1 MWGEGIQSIL
11 HLAHEIIR
19 VRGGRMRVCER
30 RLRKERAM
38 YSQRGPRPDGVEVR
52 GWKEPGLRRGSQ
64 VSRLQMINLMVGMFL
79 GLSVPFSGYTY

>member
-1 MWGEGIQSIL
+1 
-11 HLAHEIIR
+11 
-19 VRGGRMRVCER
+19 MRVCGR

-64 VSRLQMINLMVGMFL
+64 VSRLQIIDYKVRWFL
-79 GLSVPFSGYTY
+79 GLSVSFSGYTH